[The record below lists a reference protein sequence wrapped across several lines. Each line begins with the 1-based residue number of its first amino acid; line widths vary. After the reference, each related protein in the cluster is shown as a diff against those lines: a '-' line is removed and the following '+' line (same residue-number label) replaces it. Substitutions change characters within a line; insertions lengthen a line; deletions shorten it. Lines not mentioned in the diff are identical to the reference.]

1 MQPKPTKSRRKS
13 AAPSFEK
20 VLVFTNALVPLAM
33 LGWDALRGSLGA
45 NPTEFATRTTGMLT
59 LVFLML
65 TLAVT
70 PLRKL
75 TGHAPI
81 AQLRRM
87 VGLYAFFYGCLH
99 LLTYVWFDKVFVL
112 ADIVADTFKRPFI
125 FVGMAS
131 FLLMVPLAVTSTN
144 AMAKRLGG
152 KRWRRLHRA
161 TYAIAAGGV
170 LHYYLLVKADTRIP
184 VAFAVVLAV
193 LLGYRAYAAAA
204 PRLLAWRAAASRS

>member
-1 MQPKPTKSRRKS
+1 MKSNAGRKNR
-13 AAPSFEK
+13 PSYEK
-20 VLVFTNALVPLAM
+20 TLVFVNAAVPLVM
-33 LGWDALRGSLGA
+33 LVWDALRGNLGA
-45 NPTEFATRTTGMLT
+45 NPAEFATRVTGMLT

-75 TGHAPI
+75 SGHAPI

-99 LLTYVWFDKVFVL
+99 LLTYTWFDKSFGL
-112 ADIVADTFKRPFI
+112 GAIIADTFKRPFI

-131 FLLMVPLAVTSTN
+131 FLLMAPLAITSTN
-144 AMAKRLGG
+144 AMTKRLGG

-161 TYAIAAGGV
+161 TYVIAAGGV
-170 LHYYLLVKADTRIP
+170 LHYYLLVKADTRLP
-184 VAFAVVLAV
+184 VAFAIALAI
-193 LLGYRAYAAAA
+193 LLGYRTCVALA
-204 PRLLAWRAAASRS
+204 PRLLAARSTT